1 MARSIGAKCMLNR
14 NVYRR
19 FERCVKSGFIFGINS
34 ESLTDPRLDVT
45 LDRVMRLFWSGLY
58 CSLLAGSSF
67 AQFAVKDLA
76 RLGNHESQRASSYD
90 HSGGNGD
97 YRSLKSGATL
107 TLLDESGPGE
117 IRHIWITMAAGEAY
131 HLKKIF
137 LRMYWDGEPE
147 PSVETPIGD
156 FFGLGLG
163 TYTVYQ
169 STLLAVAPEKALNAY
184 FPMPF
189 ARHGVITA
197 TNEGSQEITDFY
209 WN

>member
-1 MARSIGAKCMLNR
+1 MGCIAHCW
-14 NVYRR
+14 
-19 FERCVKSGFIFGINS
+19 
-34 ESLTDPRLDVT
+34 
-45 LDRVMRLFWSGLY
+45 LDRRLRN
-58 CSLLAGSSF
+58 
-67 AQFAVKDLA
+67 FAVKDLA

-131 HLKKIF
+131 HLKKII

-197 TNEGSQEITDFY
+197 TNEGSQQITDFY
-209 WN
+209 LERRLGTAALASCGDGVFSCAVPAVHALQGMVQGKLLRQQFRRSA